1 MNFGTKSRY
10 AKADMLIVTDSRGRS
25 VTAVMPP
32 DVPDQPLLGYHVL
45 RQGER
50 IEHLA
55 ARYIGD
61 PDGFWRICFINGVM
75 FAEQL
80 TEAAEVA
87 VPGKGG

>member
-10 AKADMLIVTDSRGRS
+10 AKADTLIVTDARGRS
-25 VTAVMPP
+25 VAAVMPP
-32 DVPDQPLLGYHVL
+32 DVPDPPVLGYHVL

-50 IEHLA
+50 IEYLA

-61 PDGFWRICFINGVM
+61 PDGFWRICFLNNAM

-80 TEAAEVA
+80 SEAAEVA
-87 VPGKGG
+87 IPGKGG